1 MKTRRFIVVLSFFA
15 GSIIL
20 LISCVLNSKNSNEK
34 ISNSLSKQKHDTID
48 FVKTSKVMEE
58 SVYWEIID
66 KSFFQSSS
74 LLNELLKL
82 TPKEIIGF
90 ELQTGRLLKQ
100 SYLSDLWCAAYI
112 MKGGC
117 SDDAFQ
123 YFRCWLITKG
133 KDTYYKAIKNP
144 DSLSELDRKLFSDYE
159 FEELLYVTYD
169 AFLNKTGKEIYDYI
183 DLDKEGA
190 YPEMKFTWQEE
201 NEESMKAI
209 CPKLFS
215 KY

>member
-1 MKTRRFIVVLSFFA
+1 MLVNYKRE
-15 GSIIL
+15 G
-20 LISCVLNSKNSNEK
+20 
-34 ISNSLSKQKHDTID
+34 
-48 FVKTSKVMEE
+48 
-58 SVYWEIID
+58 
-66 KSFFQSSS
+66 
-74 LLNELLKL
+74 
-82 TPKEIIGF
+82 
-90 ELQTGRLLKQ
+90 
-100 SYLSDLWCAAYI
+100 
-112 MKGGC
+112 
-117 SDDAFQ
+117 
-123 YFRCWLITKG
+123 
-133 KDTYYKAIKNP
+133 YYKAIKNP